1 MGTRDR
7 ILEAA
12 DALFYAGSIREV
24 SVERVAEQAGV
35 TKKTLYYHF
44 RSKDD
49 LVAAYLDARQL
60 RTLERYQNW
69 AGSRGAMAERME
81 RMFAALA
88 EAAKQPE
95 WRGCGFI
102 RAAVELADS
111 PGHPALDVA
120 RSHKESFETWLQRD
134 LENAGYADAASL
146 ARMILVLLDG
156 AVARMLV
163 HRNPDYALEA
173 GRAAS
178 LLLQAAESHRLR
190 STG

>member
-1 MGTRDR
+1 MGTRER

-12 DALFYAGSIREV
+12 DGLFYAGSIREV

-49 LVAAYLDARQL
+49 LVAAYLDARQQ
-60 RTLERYQNW
+60 RTLERYQTW
-69 AGSRGAMAERME
+69 AGSRGPMAERVE

-88 EAAKQPE
+88 EAAKEPD

-120 RSHKESFETWLQRD
+120 RRHKDSFEAWFRHD
-134 LENAGYADAASL
+134 LEAEGYRDAASF

-156 AVARMLV
+156 AVARLLV
-163 HRNPDYALEA
+163 HRNPDYAVEA

-178 LLLQAAESHRLR
+178 LLLRAAETERLR